1 MEIYLD
7 LGIQDQYRQMA
18 EDIRTMRRRLTEIRA
33 TAASEDGL
41 IRATVDGSGALVELR
56 LDPRVHRFPAAT
68 LAGDITDIVASA
80 GRDAQ
85 EQGLAIA
92 AGHLSADAAPE
103 KTNLRLDPALRELD
117 RWTRAQA
124 RGSR

>member
-18 EDIRTMRRRLTEIRA
+18 EDIRAMRRQLTEIRA

-41 IRATVDGSGALVELR
+41 IRATVDGAGVLVDLR
-56 LDPRVHRFPAAT
+56 LDPRVHRIPVAT
-68 LAGDITDIVASA
+68 LAKDITDTVASA

-85 EQGLAIA
+85 EQGVAIA
-92 AGHLSADAAPE
+92 AGHLSADATPE
-103 KTNLRLDPALRELD
+103 TTDLRFDPALRELD
-117 RWTRAQA
+117 RWTQD
-124 RGSR
+124 RGAW